1 VLLVPLQQ
9 LLNSQLSAYPAG
21 FNLVIYA
28 LVVLVILWV
37 EPRGLM
43 SLRRRASGGGLAQ
56 AAGRASPPSAA
67 APQTAGAPVTR
78 DGSAG

>member
-1 VLLVPLQQ
+1 VIGAVLLVPLQQ

-21 FNLVIYA
+21 FNLVVYA

-43 SLRRRASGGGLAQ
+43 SLRRRTRHVGLTA
-56 AAGRASPPSAA
+56 PPSAA
-67 APQTAGAPVTR
+67 APRPTGAAPAR
-78 DGSAG
+78 EGSAG